1 MKVIIKNIFIISL
14 LFVLT
19 ESAFS
24 ENAGSRGAFTRG
36 GWAGARYVAAA
47 MTGEVLA
54 NDVFSI
60 YWNPAGLTELK
71 RKTRLTEE
79 EVTKRARTGRIDEI
93 TEEDLLSFSES
104 GYEKVFVD
112 AGVSYTALDAERDAV
127 FTGFAFSLFKGVA
140 GAGFY
145 SIMSTGIETRDDLG
159 NKTGTAAYS
168 GSVAYFSY
176 AYSANVAS
184 VGVSLKGIYESIDDA
199 QYAGAGADLGV
210 QVYLLPFFKVGF
222 MARDLGSFLTPYN
235 APELDKRYDFFY
247 PEFSIGA
254 AITSDAGFRI
264 AFNGTKRLEQTG
276 FIFGGAIEYDLSR
289 RVIIICGLRD
299 DYFSSGVVIKLLG
312 MDVSYA
318 FSFDRIDLGY
328 NNTVSIGILF

>member
-1 MKVIIKNIFIISL
+1 MKVIIKNILIIFL
-14 LFVLT
+14 LTVLT
-19 ESAFS
+19 GTAFA
-24 ENAGSRGAFTRG
+24 ENAGARGAFTRG
-36 GWAGARYVAAA
+36 GWAGGRYVAAA

-71 RKTRLTEE
+71 QKTRLSES
-79 EVTKRARTGRIDEI
+79 EVSEKARAGRIDEI
-93 TEEDLLSFSES
+93 TEDDLLSFSES
-104 GYEKVFVD
+104 GYEQVFVD
-112 AGVSYTALDAERDAV
+112 AGVSYTGLDADRDAV
-127 FTGFAFSLFKGVA
+127 FSGFAFSLFNGVA

-145 SIMSTGIETRDDLG
+145 SIMSTGIETRDGSG

-168 GSVAYFSY
+168 GSVAYLSY
-176 AYSANVAS
+176 AYSVNVAS

-210 QVYLLPFFKVGF
+210 QVYILPFFKLGF

-235 APELDKRYDFFY
+235 SPELDKRYDFFY

-254 AITSDAGFRI
+254 VVSSDTGFRI

-276 FIFGGAIEYDLSR
+276 FIFGGSIEYDLTR

-299 DYFSSGVVIKLLG
+299 DYFSSGVVINILG

-318 FSFDRIDLGY
+318 FNFDRIDLGY

>member
-1 MKVIIKNIFIISL
+1 MKMIIKNILILNL
-14 LFVLT
+14 LIVLT
-19 ESAFS
+19 GTAFA

-36 GWAGARYVAAA
+36 GWAGARYAAA
-47 MTGEVLA
+47 GMTGEVLA

-71 RKTRLTEE
+71 RKTRLTET
-79 EVTKRARTGRIDEI
+79 EVSERARTGRIDEI

-112 AGVSYTALDAERDAV
+112 AGVSYTGLDADRDAV
-127 FTGFAFSLFKGVA
+127 FAGFAFSLFKGVA

-145 SIMSTGIETRDDLG
+145 SIMSTGIETRDDSG

-168 GSVAYFSY
+168 GSVAYLSY

-184 VGVSLKGIYESIDDA
+184 VGVSFKGIYEAIDDV
-199 QYAGAGADLGV
+199 QYAGAGTDLGV
-210 QVYLLPFFKVGF
+210 QVYILPFFKLGF
-222 MARDLGSFLTPYN
+222 MARDLGSFLRPYN
-235 APELDKRYDFFY
+235 TSDVDKRYDFFY

-254 AITSDAGFRI
+254 VVTSDAGFRI

-276 FIFGGAIEYDLSR
+276 FIFGGGIEYDLTR
-289 RVIIICGLRD
+289 RVTIICGLRD
-299 DYFSSGVVIKLLG
+299 DHFSSGVVLNLLG
-312 MDVSYA
+312 MDVAYA
-318 FSFDRIDLGY
+318 FSFDRIDMGY
-328 NNTVSIGILF
+328 NNTVSVGILF